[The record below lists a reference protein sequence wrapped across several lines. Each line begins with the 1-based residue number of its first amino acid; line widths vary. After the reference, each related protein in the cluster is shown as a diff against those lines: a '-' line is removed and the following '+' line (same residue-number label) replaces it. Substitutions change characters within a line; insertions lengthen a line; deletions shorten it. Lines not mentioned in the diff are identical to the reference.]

1 MSIMVI
7 SKSGERLMPTVHNGK
22 VRRLLREGKA
32 KIVGRHPFT
41 VQLLYDTTNYT
52 QPIELCVDTGYQHI
66 GLSLKSESR
75 EYVSEQ
81 YDLLPQEKERH
92 DDCRKFR
99 RTRRN
104 RRRYR
109 KCRFN
114 NRKASKKKGWIAPS
128 LQNKADCHVD
138 RVKKL
143 CSVAPVT
150 VVYLEMGQFDT
161 QLLQAIEEGK
171 PIPEGVD
178 YQHGDRYGSETL
190 RQAVFQ
196 RDRYTCVFCSRNAF
210 RDSAKLHEHHAY
222 YWRGQHGNRLSELAT
237 ACELCHTPKNHQPG
251 GKLWGFDKK
260 LPRYTGAAFMNTVK
274 WYIYECLKAV
284 AEDVYITYGAK
295 TKIARDELNLEKS
308 HVNDAYAMGLFH
320 PEDRAETAYYKK
332 RRRNNRCLERFYD
345 AKYIDIRDGRKKSGA
360 ELSCGR
366 INRREPRNGP
376 KNERIFHGEK
386 VSKGRRSIRTVRYTI
401 QPGDALVCNGKTGVS
416 AGCFNHG
423 TWVRLKDGTSV
434 AVSKVKILR
443 HAGGWL
449 RPN

>member
-7 SKSGERLMPTVHNGK
+7 SKNGERLMPTVRNGR
-22 VRRLLREGKA
+22 VRRLLKEGKA
-32 KIVGRHPFT
+32 RIVGRDPFT
-41 VQLLYDTTNYT
+41 IQLLYEGSEFT
-52 QPIELCVDTGYQHI
+52 QPIEVCVDTGYEHI
-66 GLSLKSESR
+66 GISMKSEKH
-75 EYVSEQ
+75 EFLSEQ
-81 YDLLPQEKERH
+81 RDLLADEKENR
-92 DDCRKFR
+92 DTARKYR

-104 RRRYR
+104 RKRYR
-109 KCRFN
+109 KCRFD
-114 NRKASKKKGWIAPS
+114 NRKRKDGWLAPS

-171 PIPEGVD
+171 SIPEGVD
-178 YQHGDRYGSETL
+178 YQHGDRYGTETL

-196 RDRYTCVFCSRNAF
+196 RDNYKCVFCGR
-210 RDSAKLHEHHAY
+210 SAITNGAILHVHHAY
-222 YWRGQHGNRLSELAT
+222 YWRGQHGNRLDELASC
-237 ACELCHTPKNHQPG
+237 CERCHTPKNHQPG
-251 GKLWGFDKK
+251 GKLWGFDKR

-274 WYIYECLKAV
+274 WYIYECLKGT
-284 AEDVYITYGAK
+284 AEEVYITYGAK

-320 PEDRAETAYYKK
+320 PEDRTETAYYKK
-332 RRRNNRCLERFYD
+332 RRRNNRCLEKFYD

-366 INRREPRNGP
+366 INRREPRNSP
-376 KNERIFHGEK
+376 KNERIYHGEK

-401 QPGDALVCNGKTGVS
+401 QPGDVVVCNGKTGVS

-449 RPN
+449 RQN